1 MEKCR
6 IPHEDYLF
14 IFNERVNAC
23 ASGTAECHRREV
35 VHQAGERFVFEHR
48 IAADIAVKN
57 QIYRGRIMLFFHVI
71 GIHELLRDLEED
83 AGRITMRAAG
93 TERRSALRD
102 VKLLFGYLLLQC
114 LFPLENVRIRTKFFV
129 LARSLRRVV
138 FARTCLATCSI
149 IDVVNAY
156 VLGATFFLSPSIFTH
171 PCSNQSCAI
180 PLRREMLEKR
190 CKPLDEDRR
199 IQSRFRRQPV
209 QPLGELLPPHLH
221 VPR

>member
-1 MEKCR
+1 MSCHRCRLVIQDDIGDVLSIFDGVGDGCHAAVEKCR

-14 IFNERVNAC
+14 VFNERVNAC

-102 VKLLFGYLLLQC
+102 VELLFGYLLLQC

-129 LARSLRRVV
+129 LERSL
-138 FARTCLATCSI
+138 
-149 IDVVNAY
+149 
-156 VLGATFFLSPSIFTH
+156 
-171 PCSNQSCAI
+171 
-180 PLRREMLEKR
+180 
-190 CKPLDEDRR
+190 
-199 IQSRFRRQPV
+199 
-209 QPLGELLPPHLH
+209 
-221 VPR
+221 